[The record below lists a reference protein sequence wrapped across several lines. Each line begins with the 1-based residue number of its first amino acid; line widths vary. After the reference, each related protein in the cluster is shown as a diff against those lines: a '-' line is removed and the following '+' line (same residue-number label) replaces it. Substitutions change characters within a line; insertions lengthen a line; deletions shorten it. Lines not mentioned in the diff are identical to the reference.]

1 MYTSDIECIGCMQG
15 RFSVHAFIRHHS
27 PMSHTLAH
35 TANHHP
41 LPSHTSVHVDR
52 PVFRHSVTRITTRQ
66 HCQLLK
72 FSQSLHQPV
81 QFDFVHCTHIMARTS
96 AMTSAKATKVAA
108 VKATKVAAVK
118 AAGKYSQPL
127 AKVHF
132 TSGVPKVQKPNRKLK
147 WVTVS
152 APAYISGGYPPSLA
166 SLIHIHHSLS
176 HTLAHPFI
184 YKSHM
189 RYLDSYT
196 YISACTSHPHTA
208 GGSSHRPVLGEPLG
222 HHPTEPKTARSSK
235 KGLGQPL
242 VLFHMQP
249 HMCVVMSY
257 ITRLSYINTHQHQLH
272 CKLL

>member
-1 MYTSDIECIGCMQG
+1 MK
-15 RFSVHAFIRHHS
+15 A
-27 PMSHTLAH
+27 P
-35 TANHHP
+35 
-41 LPSHTSVHVDR
+41 
-52 PVFRHSVTRITTRQ
+52 
-66 HCQLLK
+66 LLK
-72 FSQSLHQPV
+72 SSFQ
-81 QFDFVHCTHIMARTS
+81 CTIWCILILSAPPARSRLSKMARMQ
-96 AMTSAKATKVAA
+96 AMKAM
-108 VKATKVAAVK
+108 KASK
-118 AAGKYSQPL
+118 ASKPVRHQAPE

-132 TSGVPKVQKPNRKLK
+132 ASGVPKVQKPGRKLK

-152 APAYISGGYPPSLA
+152 APAYISGGYSPSLVC
-166 SLIHIHHSLS
+166 LIHMHHSLS

-235 KGLGQPL
+235 KGLGQPF
-242 VLFHMQP
+242 VLFHIQP